1 MGLGGPRAPQGVL
14 KLELGVTA
22 RGMPTGRMP
31 AGVSHL
37 SALPPRP
44 VPEPGTLGLGGDDSA
59 VTSEPGCWRQI
70 EAPGPLAGREVG
82 PARALSHRS

>member
-22 RGMPTGRMP
+22 REMP
-31 AGVSHL
+31 AGVCHL
-37 SALPPRP
+37 FALPPRP
-44 VPEPGTLGLGGDDSA
+44 VPEPGPLGLGGDDSA
-59 VTSEPGCWRQI
+59 VTSKPGCWRQI
-70 EAPGPLAGREVG
+70 EAPGPLAGGEGG